1 MKISEKISLALSI
14 IAIVLSVTTFVQSIV
29 AAHRKEQL
37 AIRNGYSL
45 GQAIAGYISVVAAGD
60 SDDPQTSARVRNTL
74 AQIVYLA
81 NSYGQNLQIDPK
93 GMVAFLT
100 ELKNDRISDLRS
112 TNLLT
117 SPARKIFE
125 KELSSNGFSETVS
138 VAYDLG
144 WETEAY
150 SQFCL
155 IAQRFRTREPSLPAE
170 FMSAYPAMLSDLKGT
185 ASKLDYA
192 LAAAPAASDLDAAC
206 RALGSIVATLNKRYQ
221 NP

>member
-1 MKISEKISLALSI
+1 MHSGPPSLTHWCLMDKSHAIHHADASRDVSQPPMKISEKISLALSI

-117 SPARKIFE
+117 
-125 KELSSNGFSETVS
+125 
-138 VAYDLG
+138 
-144 WETEAY
+144 
-150 SQFCL
+150 
-155 IAQRFRTREPSLPAE
+155 
-170 FMSAYPAMLSDLKGT
+170 
-185 ASKLDYA
+185 
-192 LAAAPAASDLDAAC
+192 
-206 RALGSIVATLNKRYQ
+206 
-221 NP
+221 